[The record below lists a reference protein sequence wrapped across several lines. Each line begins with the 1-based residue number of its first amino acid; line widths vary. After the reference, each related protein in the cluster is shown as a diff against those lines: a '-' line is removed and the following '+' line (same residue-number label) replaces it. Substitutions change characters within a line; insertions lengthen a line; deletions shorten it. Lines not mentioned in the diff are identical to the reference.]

1 MRGSQK
7 LSPRSNYYNTDL
19 YTEERKHEGTLCNT
33 VAVSSARSNAS
44 DTMPRPGA
52 AEPLLDTDGLSHEKG
67 MSPAAIQLWRL
78 DRACWH
84 IQDAMSGV
92 SRVHPQGGGAARLAY
107 TAHVRLLPWLPYV
120 AAVFVAVTFFEPPQ
134 WCLAVQEQG
143 GPALCDDPS
152 YPSFDLPV
160 LPRRL
165 NLAAE
170 LACLLALGG
179 DVGLRLV
186 CQGLHRWA
194 GSPRQVCAGLLVLA
208 AVADM
213 VWGYSTP
220 GYWWRAAP
228 YLRAGLLLSYSVA
241 VRQQLFLMQRAIP
254 AFSATALLVILY
266 VGFAAYVATLVF
278 PAGTAEGDA
287 VMTGYTEAAWQLL
300 ILLTTANFPDVMM
313 PAYTQC
319 RAAALFFA
327 GFVMFGVFF
336 LMNYLL
342 AVVYGSYTAQVKLLK
357 EEAMLRQQASIDAA
371 FAQLDWEGQ
380 AFLSHARLSLML
392 DHLPRS
398 TSISET
404 AAASGPSTLADR
416 TASKLSAS
424 MQRALLFA
432 TLDASG
438 DAEIQRDEFSQLC
451 TILQL
456 RYRRRDTR
464 SLLQHA
470 CPKAAAASRLAARLR
485 EILSSTAF
493 DHVLDAA
500 LILSAI
506 SLGVDP
512 TMSAAAAT
520 NGRHHRV
527 GLSPS
532 QAFFSALFL
541 VEVCLKWLLLPW
553 RSLSR
558 SSLAR
563 FDAAISIAAV
573 AVSVLVYMPNGFDN
587 GAAVRAVLS
596 LRLFRL
602 LRLLRKVH
610 AFNVIASTFFR
621 LLPAA
626 TTLLK
631 TVGLLMFVFASTGL
645 HLFGGL
651 ITTDT
656 SGALVPAELVEA
668 LAESDFGIDGYYA
681 NSFNDLPSGI
691 LTLFELSVVNN
702 WFVIA
707 DGYVAV
713 RGKHARWFFVVY
725 YMLGVVVALNI
736 VVAFVLDAYSAIE
749 ESAQQE
755 QQQAEGSGPTAWVD
769 DHLLLDAGRVTGTST
784 GLTGEIE
791 VSLDPSASLSLTES
805 RRAMLSAL
813 FTHRTAD
820 GLEATAPPG
829 GGQLPPK
836 QQLARG
842 ASWKQQL
849 AQTFSLKAAERD
861 DKQGDTQ
868 GGRQGSR
875 GGPSYTPPAP
885 APAPAAPRTVSF
897 GEAVLGFAQAA
908 AGATALAAV
917 GTEHEV
923 AGDADKT

>member
-1 MRGSQK
+1 M
-7 LSPRSNYYNTDL
+7 T
-19 YTEERKHEGTLCNT
+19 C
-33 VAVSSARSNAS
+33 
-44 DTMPRPGA
+44 
-52 AEPLLDTDGLSHEKG
+52 
-67 MSPAAIQLWRL
+67 
-78 DRACWH
+78 
-84 IQDAMSGV
+84 
-92 SRVHPQGGGAARLAY
+92 QG
-107 TAHVRLLPWLPYV
+107 
-120 AAVFVAVTFFEPPQ
+120 
-134 WCLAVQEQG
+134 
-143 GPALCDDPS
+143 
-152 YPSFDLPV
+152 
-160 LPRRL
+160 
-165 NLAAE
+165 
-170 LACLLALGG
+170 ACLVA
-179 DVGLRLV
+179 
-186 CQGLHRWA
+186 
-194 GSPRQVCAGLLVLA
+194 PRLVLA
-208 AVADM
+208 AVADV

-266 VGFAAYVATLVF
+266 IGFAAYVATLVF
-278 PAGTAEGDA
+278 PAGTEEGDA
-287 VMTGYTEAAWQLL
+287 IMTGYTEAAWQLL

-357 EEAMLRQQASIDAA
+357 EEAMLRQQASLDAA
-371 FAQLDWEGQ
+371 FEQLDWEGQ
-380 AFLSHARLSLML
+380 GFLSRARLGLML

-416 TASKLSAS
+416 TASRLSAS

-485 EILSSTAF
+485 EILSSTIF
-493 DHVLDAA
+493 DHALDAA
-500 LILSAI
+500 LVLSAI

-512 TMSAAAAT
+512 TVSATTAT
-520 NGRHHRV
+520 NGRAHRA

-610 AFNVIASTFFR
+610 AFNVVASTFFR

-668 LAESDFGIDGYYA
+668 LAESDFGTDGYYA

-713 RGKHARWFFVVY
+713 RGKQARWFFVLY

-755 QQQAEGSGPTAWVD
+755 QRQAERGDSSTAWVD

-791 VSLDPSASLSLTES
+791 VSVDPSLSVSLTES

-813 FTHRTAD
+813 FAHRTAD
-820 GLEATAPPG
+820 GLEAVAPG
-829 GGQLPPK
+829 VRQTLPPK

-849 AQTFSLKAAERD
+849 VQTFASQTFSLKAAERD
-861 DKQGDTQ
+861 DKQGGKQ
-868 GGRQGSR
+868 GDARGSR
-875 GGPSYTPPAP
+875 GGPSYTPPEP
-885 APAPAAPRTVSF
+885 AAAPAAPRRLSL

-923 AGDADKT
+923 AADLADK

>member
-1 MRGSQK
+1 M
-7 LSPRSNYYNTDL
+7 
-19 YTEERKHEGTLCNT
+19 
-33 VAVSSARSNAS
+33 
-44 DTMPRPGA
+44 PGA
-52 AEPLLDTDGLSHEKG
+52 AEPLLDTSGAVMNREGTLDRGQSHEKG
-67 MSPAAIQLWRL
+67 MSPAAVQLWRL

-107 TAHVRLLPWLPYV
+107 TAHVRLLPWLPYI
-120 AAVFVAVTFFEPPQ
+120 AAVYVAVTFFEPPQ

-143 GPALCDDPS
+143 GPDLCDDPS

-170 LACLLALGG
+170 LTCLLALGG

-208 AVADM
+208 ALADV

-266 VGFAAYVATLVF
+266 IGFAAYVATLVF
-278 PAGTAEGDA
+278 PAGTDEGDA
-287 VMTGYTEAAWQLL
+287 IMTGYTEAAWQLL

-357 EEAMLRQQASIDAA
+357 EEALLRQQVALDAA
-371 FAQLDWEGQ
+371 FEQLDWEGQ
-380 AFLSHARLSLML
+380 GFLSRARLGLML

-404 AAASGPSTLADR
+404 AAASGTSTLADR
-416 TASKLSAS
+416 TASRLSAS

-438 DAEIQRDEFSQLC
+438 DAEIQREEFSQLC

-456 RYRRRDTR
+456 RYRRRDAR

-470 CPKAAAASRLAARLR
+470 CPKAAAASCLAARLR
-485 EILSSTAF
+485 EILSSTIF
-493 DHVLDAA
+493 DHALDAA
-500 LILSAI
+500 LVLSAI

-512 TMSAAAAT
+512 TMSATTAT
-520 NGRHHRV
+520 NGRRHRV

-573 AVSVLVYMPNGFDN
+573 AVSVLVYISNPNLDPNPHPNPNPNPNPNQVLVYMPNGFDN

-656 SGALVPAELVEA
+656 SGALVPAALVEA
-668 LAESDFGIDGYYA
+668 LAESDFGTDGYYA

-713 RGKHARWFFVVY
+713 RGKQARWFFVLY

-755 QQQAEGSGPTAWVD
+755 QRQAEHGDGPTAWVD

-791 VSLDPSASLSLTES
+791 VSLDPSLSVSLTES

-813 FTHRTAD
+813 FAHRTAD
-820 GLEATAPPG
+820 GLEAVAPVAR
-829 GGQLPPK
+829 QLPPK

-849 AQTFSLKAAERD
+849 AQTFASQALSLKAAERD
-861 DKQGDTQ
+861 DKQGGKQ
-868 GGRQGSR
+868 GDARGRR
-875 GGPSYTPPAP
+875 GGPSYTPPEP
-885 APAPAAPRTVSF
+885 AAAPAAPRRVSL
-897 GEAVLGFAQAA
+897 GEVVLGFAQAA

-923 AGDADKT
+923 AADLADT